1 MSLRMLDEKTTALL
15 SGLSSMIFFTL
26 LALSSSENSSLPE
39 LLETQMKILGYET
52 HCNFKFTEKNLGASG
67 MRGVAIYIKD
77 DIKSDEVTIKNDYDD
92 QLWVRIKLR
101 GNDSLLCGCLY
112 RSPTNDQ
119 ARLKETTDKICGI
132 IEKAVSQKDTHLLI
146 CGDFNYPSIDWE
158 NEYVE
163 EASSIGSLLR
173 IRW

>member
-1 MSLRMLDEKTTALL
+1 
-15 SGLSSMIFFTL
+15 
-26 LALSSSENSSLPE
+26 
-39 LLETQMKILGYET
+39 
-52 HCNFKFTEKNLGASG
+52 

-77 DIKSDEVTIKNDYDD
+77 DIKCDEVTIKNDYND

-132 IEKAVSQKDTHLLI
+132 IEEAVSQKDTHLLI
-146 CGDFNYPSIDWE
+146 CGDFMYRKTNPCTSCMNMIGHPE
-158 NEYVE
+158 NGNFTLCER
-163 EASSIGSLLR
+163 LQFRL
-173 IRW
+173 